1 MSEFR
6 YIGLFVLSD
15 GSMKTELKY
24 RVVGWSKNHGVTVRM
39 LKSIAPPTVT
49 YKSDSWVL
57 NIREGR
63 SVEVFQIKC
72 SRKVLGVWVEAVDY
86 EEGNKGKAQE

>member
-6 YIGLFVLSD
+6 YIGFFVLSD

-49 YKSDSWVL
+49 Y
-57 NIREGR
+57 
-63 SVEVFQIKC
+63 
-72 SRKVLGVWVEAVDY
+72 
-86 EEGNKGKAQE
+86 